1 MTDKLAPT
9 TISRLLHFVSRQPL
23 SLSRWAARVLAA
35 FLNVF
40 QLSKTSQVI
49 RLNLNIALPH
59 LDTTQREQLARQA
72 IRNELTS
79 YFEFFNI
86 WGAENHKNISR
97 IHQVHGEQL
106 LHEALAA
113 QKGVVLIVPH
123 FGTWELMN
131 AWVNLHTA
139 PVIMYKPSKNP
150 DVNRFMLE
158 ARQRLNATLVPTDET
173 GVRALFKHLKQGGFA
188 AILPDHVPKESGGI
202 YSPFFGQNA
211 LSSTLLSKLA
221 AKTQCSVIG
230 LSCLRREDLSGF
242 ELHVQTLSAE
252 INAKDLQL
260 SVDTLNKEME
270 RMIHV
275 APEQYLWS
283 YKRFRNL
290 EGTPSNLYK

>member
-1 MTDKLAPT
+1 MYSLLKNFSKLPLRLIQVTARSVGWLLYVSNSSVRRVTEINLKSAYPELSESERDQLTRRSLKSQCMTYAESVK
-9 TISRLLHFVSRQPL
+9 
-23 SLSRWAARVLAA
+23 
-35 FLNVF
+35 
-40 QLSKTSQVI
+40 
-49 RLNLNIALPH
+49 
-59 LDTTQREQLARQA
+59 
-72 IRNELTS
+72 
-79 YFEFFNI
+79 I
-86 WGAENHKNISR
+86 WGSAPEFALEQIKA
-97 IHQVHGEQL
+97 VHGEDIFL
-106 LHEALAA
+106 DALQNPNGTLA
-113 QKGVVLIVPH
+113 VVPH

-150 DVNRFMLE
+150 DVDRFMLE

-242 ELHVQTLSAE
+242 ELYVQTLSAE

-270 RMIHV
+270 RMINA
-275 APEQYLWS
+275 APKQYLWG
-283 YKRFRNL
+283 YKRFRKI
-290 EGTPSNLYK
+290 EGDKNLYINSKI

>member
-1 MTDKLAPT
+1 MYSLLKNFSKLPL
-9 TISRLLHFVSRQPL
+9 RLIQVTARSVGWLLYVSNSSARRVTEINLKSAYPEL
-23 SLSRWAARVLAA
+23 SESE
-35 FLNVF
+35 
-40 QLSKTSQVI
+40 
-49 RLNLNIALPH
+49 
-59 LDTTQREQLARQA
+59 REQLTRRSLKSQCMTYA
-72 IRNELTS
+72 ES
-79 YFEFFNI
+79 VKI
-86 WGAENHKNISR
+86 WGSAPEFALEQIKV
-97 IHQVHGEQL
+97 VHGEDIFL
-106 LHEALAA
+106 DALQNPNGTLA
-113 QKGVVLIVPH
+113 VVPH

-150 DVNRFMLE
+150 DVDRFMLE

-242 ELHVQTLSAE
+242 ELYVQTLSAE

-270 RMIHV
+270 RMINV
-275 APEQYLWS
+275 APEQYLWG
-283 YKRFRNL
+283 YKRFRKVYINI
-290 EGTPSNLYK
+290 SIYK

>member
-1 MTDKLAPT
+1 MYSLLKNF
-9 TISRLLHFVSRQPL
+9 SRLPLRLIQVTARSVGWLLYVSNSSARRVTEINLKSAYPEL
-23 SLSRWAARVLAA
+23 SESER
-35 FLNVF
+35 N
-40 QLSKTSQVI
+40 QLTRRSLKSQCMTYAESVK
-49 RLNLNIALPH
+49 
-59 LDTTQREQLARQA
+59 
-72 IRNELTS
+72 
-79 YFEFFNI
+79 I
-86 WGAENHKNISR
+86 WGSAPEFALEQIKV
-97 IHQVHGEQL
+97 VHGEDIFL
-106 LHEALAA
+106 DALQNPNGTLA
-113 QKGVVLIVPH
+113 VVPH

-150 DVNRFMLE
+150 DVDRFMLE

-270 RMIHV
+270 RMINV
-275 APEQYLWS
+275 APEQYLWG
-283 YKRFRNL
+283 YKRFRKV
-290 EGTPSNLYK
+290 EGANKIYL